1 MFRPQPQ
8 LGSGG
13 KAVDDR
19 HGHNLM
25 GAVAFA
31 FRGRF
36 LRRWR
41 SWVGLGVLLGVGFG
55 IAFSTLAA
63 ARHTASSYPR
73 IARAADVPDASTGYS
88 EPTAVVEPRLAGL
101 EGVESYRS
109 AVGFTGFIEGV
120 DRAFSR
126 VLMGPW
132 GDYFPIERPRLRD
145 GRLPDPATR
154 NEIFVNADLADHAEV
169 AVGDELVISLLTNDF
184 ADIHTERFTITG
196 IGTTPRE
203 LVADETAGFG
213 LVVFSSAIAREFS
226 ADAAYRISSFNLA
239 PGVDAQKDL
248 YPQLRDRGFELDDTL
263 AEDIGR
269 VQTAIRPLLALLVT
283 FGLVLLIATAV
294 AMAQVVARGAA
305 VWSADDRM
313 LQVLGLTP
321 RRVLAVR
328 VAGAMVTAFAATLAA
343 VVLMAAASPLAPVGP
358 LHGSDPE
365 TGVRLDFAVVATG
378 SALIFIVAL
387 AASILGG
394 LRIESTRPSSR
405 GRAYAVTALSSRP
418 AAMAGLNFANPSSG
432 PNRRR
437 AWSSIGLSV
446 AAVAITAGVVTLGS
460 SAKTL
465 IDQPKRYGFD
475 WDLLV
480 LNAFSDQEPETL
492 KSMFGDDPDVTAAT
506 GFTSNLYALNESLV
520 VSGFAITDIKGALRP
535 TLIAGR
541 EVRAPDEVAL
551 GRDTLATIGASI
563 GEQITIE
570 ELNVTGVTTPPAMV
584 RVVGVVTFPP
594 VSQTGTDQPRLGTGM
609 LLTAEGRDRL
619 GAEPNAPEWTA
630 IRLADGVRT
639 DVFIAAHPEG
649 IPNSLDAP
657 TEWFTSAA
665 PAEVLELDEVLGLLA
680 GAAAISFVMMF
691 SIVLYALL
699 SQTRFHRRDMAVLQ
713 AMGFTRRQLAALVR
727 WQSLPLAI
735 ASLFVGVPVG
745 ILLARQ
751 QYAAFARRLGVIEA
765 PSTPA
770 LMLIGLVLGVLLALG
785 ISVAVAMSMARRT
798 QPGTTLRSQ

>member
-1 MFRPQPQ
+1 
-8 LGSGG
+8 
-13 KAVDDR
+13 
-19 HGHNLM
+19 M

-36 LRRWR
+36 VRRWR

-88 EPTAVVEPRLAGL
+88 EPTAEIEPRLAGL
-101 EGVESYRS
+101 QGVENSRS

-132 GDYFPIERPRLRD
+132 GTYFPIEHPQLRD
-145 GRLPDPATR
+145 GRLPDPSTR
-154 NEIFVNADLADHAEV
+154 NEVFVNAYLADHAEM
-169 AVGDELVISLLTNDF
+169 AVGDELVISLLVNDF

-213 LVVFSSAIAREFS
+213 LVVFSSVIAREFS
-226 ADAAYRISSFNLA
+226 ADATYRLSSFNLA
-239 PGVDAQKDL
+239 PGFDAQKDL

-263 AEDIGR
+263 SEDIGR
-269 VQTAIRPLLALLVT
+269 VQTAIRPLLALLGT
-283 FGLVLLIATAV
+283 FGLVLLIAAAV
-294 AMAQVVARGAA
+294 TMAQVVARGAA

-321 RRVLAVR
+321 SRVLVIR
-328 VAGAMVTAFAATLAA
+328 VAGAMVTAFAAALTA

-365 TGVRLDFAVVATG
+365 TGVRLDLAVVATG
-378 SALIFIVAL
+378 SAVIFIVAL

-394 LRIESTRPSSR
+394 LRMATTRISSR

-418 AAMAGLNFANPSSG
+418 TAMAGLNFANPSSG

-437 AWSSIGLSV
+437 AWGSIALSV

-465 IDQPKRYGFD
+465 VDQPKRYGFD
-475 WDLLV
+475 WDLIA

-492 KSMFGDDPDVTAAT
+492 KSMFGDDPDVSAAT
-506 GFTSNLYALNESLV
+506 GFTANLYVLNQSLV
-520 VSGFAITDIKGALRP
+520 VSGFAFTDIKGALRP

-551 GRDTLATIGASI
+551 GRDTLSTIGASI
-563 GEQITIE
+563 GDQITIE
-570 ELNVTGVTTPPAMV
+570 ELSVTGVATPPATV
-584 RVVGVVTFPP
+584 RIVGVVTFPP
-594 VSQTGTDQPRLGTGM
+594 VSQTGSDQPRLGTGM
-609 LLTAEGRDRL
+609 LLTSEGRDRL
-619 GAEPNAPEWTA
+619 GAAHNAPEWTA
-630 IRLADGVRT
+630 IRLADGVRA
-639 DVFIAAHPEG
+639 DAFIAGHPEG
-649 IPNSLDAP
+649 IPNELEST

-665 PAEVLELDEVLGLLA
+665 PAELLELEEVLGLLA

-691 SIVLYALL
+691 LIVLYALL
-699 SQTRFHRRDMAVLQ
+699 SQTRFHRRDMAVLH
-713 AMGFTRRQLAALVR
+713 AMGFTRRQLAALVP

-735 ASLFVGVPVG
+735 LSTFIGIPMG

-765 PSTPA
+765 PSTPT
-770 LMLIGLVLGVLLALG
+770 LLIISVVLGVLLALG

-798 QPGTTLRSQ
+798 QPALMLRSQ